1 MNRTTAV
8 ALANYTSKSKERK
21 LAIFVAAIPC
31 HAGHSLGSSL
41 PKKKSVQT
49 DPGQAAAARRK
60 KTEVFGE
67 RKREYHSSNKLKWVM
82 VKV

>member
-60 KTEVFGE
+60 KQ
-67 RKREYHSSNKLKWVM
+67 RYL
-82 VKV
+82 VKEKGNTTAQTSLNG